1 MNHLN
6 VVTCVG
12 TGNKDEM
19 TQSLTLSHK
28 YIISS
33 EILKFNF
40 PDKSELNAK
49 WFTLWYIYVKVDL
62 TLILTPKAT
71 HSCFK

>member
-1 MNHLN
+1 LN

-49 WFTLWYIYVKVDL
+49 
-62 TLILTPKAT
+62 
-71 HSCFK
+71 